1 MSYNRLNSTD
11 CRIEFE
17 DGPIENI
24 QTNTEGE
31 IVRNRWK
38 MIIKFKDKKRRRE
51 QDRSKTERNNNQ
63 NLTKSHQKFQVMD
76 LKSSGN
82 SK

>member
-1 MSYNRLNSTD
+1 M
-11 CRIEFE
+11 
-17 DGPIENI
+17 
-24 QTNTEGE
+24 
-31 IVRNRWK
+31 VRNRWK

-51 QDRSKTERNNNQ
+51 QGRSKRERSNNQ
-63 NLTKSHQKFQVMD
+63 NLTKSHQKFQVTD